1 MFNIKQKQA
10 FLFEALRKCNP
21 ISVKF
26 FDRLL
31 ERCENKKDAAL

>member
-10 FLFEALRKCNP
+10 FLFEALRKCSP
-21 ISVKF
+21 ISSKL

-31 ERCENKKDAAL
+31 ERCENKKNAAL